1 MIKALFRLIGRLFVF
16 LWRAFD
22 FVRRAL
28 FNLVF
33 IVIVLALVVAFWH
46 PAMPLPERSAL
57 HLRPTGMLVEQRSIS
72 DPFALLSP
80 ESLAAETSLAD
91 LLEVLDAARDDP
103 RISAVVLETDDL
115 EGAGLSKLSELRAAL
130 ERFRAFGKPVLA
142 RGERFTQGQYYLA
155 SAASELHLA
164 PDGFVLISGLS
175 RYLSY
180 FKGALDALGVKL
192 HVFRVGEYKSFSEP
206 FTRSNMSDEDRESSR
221 DLLGALWN
229 VFRNDISSARK
240 MNLDAFDRYVTD
252 YPGQLAAQG
261 GDAAAVALKAGLVD
275 RLSNRDEWL
284 ALLKERVGASQDG
297 TGYQALSMQRYL
309 AQVRAQRVEGAAK
322 IAVIAVQGGIVDG
335 EGGSGSAGG
344 DAIAAMIRDARD
356 NPAIK
361 ALVLRI
367 DSPGGS
373 AWASELI
380 RREMEITRK
389 AGKPVIASMSSTAA
403 SGGYWIA
410 AGADEI
416 WAHPATVTGSIG
428 VFAMFPEFSQPLD
441 RLGVTVDGVATGP
454 LAGALDPRRP
464 LDAAAAGALQAA
476 IEHSYGRFLKTV
488 GDARK
493 MAVHEVDQVARGR
506 VWTGEAASRLG
517 LVDQLGG
524 FPDAIQAA
532 AKRAGLAQF
541 EVVWPEG
548 ELTPG
553 QRLMRSLGDMAQAA
567 LPIHR
572 LTASPFER
580 MLTDLRAEARDL
592 LAWNDP
598 QHVYAHCLCESP

>member
-1 MIKALFRLIGRLFVF
+1 MIKALFRLIGRLFAF

-33 IVIVLALVVAFWH
+33 IVLVLALVAAIWH
-46 PAMPLPERSAL
+46 PSLPLPERAAL
-57 HLRPTGMLVEQRSIS
+57 HVRPTGVLVEQRSVT
-72 DPFALLSP
+72 DPLAFLSSRP
-80 ESLAAETSLAD
+80 LAAETSLAD
-91 LLEVLDAARDDP
+91 LIEAIDTARDDP
-103 RISAVVLETDDL
+103 RINALVLETDDL
-115 EGAGLSKLSELRAAL
+115 DGAGLSKLSELRAAL
-130 ERFRAFGKPVLA
+130 QRFRDAGKPVLA

-164 PDGFVLISGLS
+164 PDGFVLVSGLS
-175 RYLSY
+175 RYLTY
-180 FKGALDALGVKL
+180 FKGALDALGVKM

-206 FTRSNMSDEDRESSR
+206 FTRSDMSEEDRQSSR
-221 DLLGALWN
+221 DLLAALWD

-240 MNLDAFDRYVTD
+240 LSLEGFDRYVAD
-252 YPGQLAAQG
+252 YPAQLAAQG
-261 GDAAAVALKAGLVD
+261 GDAAAAALGAGLVD
-275 RLSNRDEWL
+275 RLSSRDEWL
-284 ALLKERVGASQDG
+284 ALLKERVGATLDG
-297 TGYQALSMQRYL
+297 SGYQALSTQRYL
-309 AQVRAQRVEGAAK
+309 AQLRTTRITSTDKV
-322 IAVIAVQGGIVDG
+322 AVIAVQGSIVDG
-335 EGGSGSAGG
+335 DGSSGSAGG
-344 DAIAAMIRDARD
+344 DAIAAMIRQARD

-389 AGKPVIASMSSTAA
+389 AGKPVVASMSSTAA

-410 AGADEI
+410 AGAEEI

-441 RLGVTVDGVATGP
+441 RLGITVDGVATGP

-464 LDAAAAGALQAA
+464 LDTAAAGALQSG
-476 IEHSYGRFLKTV
+476 IEHTYGRFLKIV
-488 GDARK
+488 GEARQ
-493 MAVHEVDQVARGR
+493 MAVSEVDQVARGR

-524 FPDAIQAA
+524 LEDAVRAA
-532 AKRAGLAQF
+532 AKRAGIEQF
-541 EVVWPEG
+541 DVVWPEG

-553 QRLMRSLGDMAQAA
+553 QRLIRRLGDMAQATFPPA
-567 LPIHR
+567 RI
-572 LTASPFER
+572 TASPFER
-580 MLTDLRAEARDL
+580 MLAGLQAEARDL
-592 LAWNDP
+592 LTWNDP

>member
-1 MIKALFRLIGRLFVF
+1 MFKALFRLIGRLIAFV
-16 LWRAFD
+16 WRAFD

-33 IVIVLALVVAFWH
+33 IVLVVALLAAFWR
-46 PAMPLPERSAL
+46 PAMPLPERAAL
-57 HLRPTGMLVEQRSIS
+57 HVRPAGMLVEERSVA
-72 DPFALLSP
+72 DPLALLSSRP
-80 ESLAAETSLAD
+80 LVSETSLAD
-91 LLEVLDAARDDP
+91 LLEAIDSARDDA
-103 RISAVVLETDDL
+103 RISALVLETDDL
-115 EGAGLSKLSELRAAL
+115 EGGGLSKLAELRAAL
-130 ERFRAFGKPVLA
+130 QRFRDSGKPVFA

-164 PDGFVLISGLS
+164 PDGFVLVSGLS
-175 RYLSY
+175 RYLTY
-180 FKGALDALGVKL
+180 FKGALDSLGVKM

-206 FTRSNMSDEDRESSR
+206 FTRSDMSDEDRESSR

-229 VFRNDISSARK
+229 VFRNDVSAARK
-240 MNLDAFDRYVTD
+240 LNPDAFDRYVAD
-252 YPGQLAAQG
+252 YPDQLAAQG
-261 GDAAAVALKAGLVD
+261 GDAAAAALAAGLVD
-275 RLSNRDEWL
+275 RLSSRDEWL
-284 ALLKERVGASQDG
+284 ALLKERVGTSQDG
-297 TGYQALSMQRYL
+297 SGYQALSAQRYL
-309 AQVRAQRVEGAAK
+309 AQLRATRVASSDK
-322 IAVIAVQGGIVDG
+322 VAVIAVQGSIVDG
-335 EGGSGSAGG
+335 EGSSGSAGG
-344 DAIAAMIRDARD
+344 DAIATMIRQARD

-361 ALVLRI
+361 ALVMRI

-389 AGKPVIASMSSTAA
+389 AGKPVVASMSSTAA

-428 VFAMFPEFSQPLD
+428 VFALFPEFAQPLE

-464 LDAAAAGALQAA
+464 LAPAAASALQSA
-476 IEHSYGRFLKTV
+476 IEHSYGRFLRIVGEARRMTV
-488 GDARK
+488 N
-493 MAVHEVDQVARGR
+493 EVDQVARGR

-524 FPDAIQAA
+524 FTEAVQAA
-532 AKRAGLAQF
+532 AKRAGLDRF
-541 EVVWPEG
+541 DVVWPDG

-553 QRLMRSLGDMAQAA
+553 QRLMRRLGDMAQAV
-567 LPIHR
+567 LPQAR
-572 LTASPFER
+572 PATSPLER
-580 MLTDLRAEARDL
+580 MLADLHAETRAL
-592 LAWNDP
+592 LDWNDP
-598 QHVYAHCLCESP
+598 QHVYAHCLCASP